1 MPVVNLVMLISY
13 ARLIFSYI
21 YSIYINLI
29 LISKNMKE
37 NERKGLSRRDF
48 LGLSAVGL
56 TGLTILPSYVINGV
70 RVAPSD
76 RVLMG
81 AIGLGRQ
88 ALSDFRGFA
97 GVKGLQVVACCDV
110 DTIKQT
116 RYKKTVEEWQKSLGL
131 APRCDTYEQYE
142 QLLERKDIDIV
153 EVVTPDH
160 WHALM
165 TIHACQAGKDVYVQ
179 KPLSYTI
186 KEALK
191 MTRVANDNKR
201 VVQVG
206 SQQRSSREFQ
216 KAIELVQA
224 GALGHIEKVY
234 AKVGDPPKPLDLQAM
249 PIPSNLNW
257 NLWLGPLNDG
267 RIGYHSD
274 LAPQVTLDPV
284 QNETLW
290 GAWRWYLETGNGY
303 TADWGA
309 HMFDIAQAAIG
320 MDGSGPYEVIPKG
333 YNGQPF
339 MTFKYQT
346 GVVMTEQPYLEDN
359 PGAQGIKFIGTKGW
373 IEVARGYIACSDPS
387 LIPAEIAGNRPGSR
401 PANAQRQRPATQ
413 RQAQPQSDRPAP
425 TQSGLRFEISSPHM
439 QNFIDCVRSRNKPV
453 ASIEVG
459 CSTAV
464 TCCLG
469 NIANELKRPVK
480 WNPATLTFVNDPEA
494 ENHRLMHYEY
504 RRPYTL

>member
-1 MPVVNLVMLISY
+1 
-13 ARLIFSYI
+13 
-21 YSIYINLI
+21 
-29 LISKNMKE
+29 MKE
-37 NERKGLSRRDF
+37 ETRKGFNRRDF
-48 LGLSAVGL
+48 LGLSALGL
-56 TGLTILPSYVINGV
+56 TGLTILPSYVIGGV
-70 RVAPSD
+70 RMPPSD

-81 AIGLGRQ
+81 TIGLGRQ

-97 GVKGLQVVACCDV
+97 GAAGLQVVACCDV
-110 DTIKQT
+110 DTIKQQ
-116 RYKKTVEEWQKSLGL
+116 RYKKTVEEWQKSKGL

-142 QLLERKDIDIV
+142 QLLERKDIDVV
-153 EVVTPDH
+153 EVVSPDH

-186 KEALK
+186 REALV
-191 MTRVANDNKR
+191 MTRTANDNKR

-206 SQQRSSREFQ
+206 SQQRSSKEFQ

-224 GALGHIEKVY
+224 GAIGHIEKIY
-234 AKVGDPPKPLDLQAM
+234 AKVGDPPKPLDLTAM
-249 PIPSNLNW
+249 PIPGNLNW
-257 NLWLGPLNDG
+257 NLWLGPLNDEK
-267 RIGYHSD
+267 IVYNSD
-274 LAPQVTLDPV
+274 LAPQITLDPV

-320 MDGSGPYEVIPKG
+320 MDGSAPCEIIPKG

-373 IEVARGYIACSDPS
+373 IEVARGYIACSEPS
-387 LIPAEIAGNRPGSR
+387 LIPKEIAGNRPQPRAER
-401 PANAQRQRPATQ
+401 PAGQQGQGQRPAGQ
-413 RQAQPQSDRPAP
+413 ARQAGAPARPAP
-425 TQSGLRFEISSPHM
+425 TQAGLQFEISSPHM
-439 QNFIDCVRSRNKPV
+439 QNFIDSVRSRQKPI

-459 CSTAV
+459 CSTAIV
-464 TCCLG
+464 CCLG
-469 NIANELKRPVK
+469 NIANELKRPLK
-480 WNPATLTFVNDPEA
+480 WNPATFTFDNDPEA
-494 ENHRLMHYEY
+494 SKHRLMHYEY
-504 RRPYTL
+504 RRPYHL

>member
-1 MPVVNLVMLISY
+1 
-13 ARLIFSYI
+13 
-21 YSIYINLI
+21 
-29 LISKNMKE
+29 MKE
-37 NERKGLSRRDF
+37 KETKGLNRRDF
-48 LGLSAVGL
+48 LGLSAIGL
-56 TGLTILPSYVINGV
+56 TGFTILPSYVINGI

-81 AIGLGRQ
+81 AVGLGRQ

-97 GVKGLQVVACCDV
+97 GVPGLQVIACCDV
-110 DTIKQT
+110 DTIKQQ
-116 RYKKTVEEWQKSLGL
+116 RYKKTVEEWQKSKGL

-142 QLLERKDIDIV
+142 QLLERKDIDVV
-153 EVVTPDH
+153 EVVSPDH

-186 KEALK
+186 QEALK
-191 MTRVANDNKR
+191 MVRVAHDNKR

-206 SQQRSSREFQ
+206 SQQRSSKEFQ
-216 KAIELVQA
+216 KAIELVQN
-224 GALGHIEKVY
+224 GSIGHIEKVY
-234 AKVGDPPKPLDLQAM
+234 AKVGDPPKPLDLPAQ
-249 PIPSNLNW
+249 PIPANINW

-267 RIGYHSD
+267 KIVFNSD
-274 LAPQVTLDPV
+274 LAPQITLDPV
-284 QNETLW
+284 QNESIW

-320 MDGSGPYEVIPKG
+320 MDGSGPNEIIPKG
-333 YNGQPF
+333 YNGQPY

-373 IEVARGYIACSDPS
+373 IEVARGYIACSDQS
-387 LIPAEIAGNRPGSR
+387 LIPAEIAGNRPQARQAGG
-401 PANAQRQRPATQ
+401 QRPAAQQNQRPAAQQNNQAGSQ
-413 RQAQPQSDRPAP
+413 RQATDRPAP
-425 TQSGLRFEISSPHM
+425 TQAGLRFEISSPHM
-439 QNFIDCVRSRNKPV
+439 QNFIDCVRSRNKPI

-459 CSTAV
+459 CSTAI

-480 WNPATLTFVNDPEA
+480 WNPATLSFDNDPEA
-494 ENHRLMHYEY
+494 NSHRLMNYEY

>member
-1 MPVVNLVMLISY
+1 
-13 ARLIFSYI
+13 
-21 YSIYINLI
+21 
-29 LISKNMKE
+29 MKKKE
-37 NERKGLSRRDF
+37 TKGLNRRDF

-56 TGLTILPSYVINGV
+56 TGLTILPSYVIDGM
-70 RVAPSD
+70 RIAPSD
-76 RVLMG
+76 RVIMG

-97 GVKGLQVVACCDV
+97 GVPGLQVVACCDV
-110 DTIKQT
+110 DSIKQL
-116 RYKKTVEEWQKSLGL
+116 RYKKTIEEWQKAKGL

-142 QLLERKDIDIV
+142 QLLERKDIDII
-153 EVVTPDH
+153 EVVSPDH

-191 MTRVANDNKR
+191 MLDVAGHTGR

-206 SQQRSSREFQ
+206 SQQRSSKEFQ

-224 GALGHIEKVY
+224 GAIGHIEKIY
-234 AKVGDPPKPLDLQAM
+234 SKVGDPPKPLDLPAM
-249 PIPSNLNW
+249 PIPANLNW
-257 NLWLGPLNDG
+257 NLWLGPLNDEK
-267 RIGYHSD
+267 IIYHSD
-274 LAPQVTLDPV
+274 LAPQITLDPV

-309 HMFDIAQAAIG
+309 HMHDIAQAAIG
-320 MDGSGPYEVIPKG
+320 LDGSGPVEIIPKG
-333 YNGQPF
+333 YNGTQY
-339 MTFKYQT
+339 MTFKYAS

-359 PGAQGIKFIGTKGW
+359 PGAQGLKFIGTKGW
-373 IEVARGYIACSDPS
+373 IEVARGYIACSDQS
-387 LIPAEIAGNRPGSR
+387 LIPAEIAGRRPQPRTPG
-401 PANAQRQRPATQ
+401 QQRPAGQ
-413 RQAQPQSDRPAP
+413 QGQGQGQQGQAQQGQGQAQNRPAP
-425 TQSGLRFEISSPHM
+425 TQAGLQFEISSPHM
-439 QNFIDCVRSRNKPV
+439 QNFVDCVRSRKKPI

-459 CSTAV
+459 CSTAI

-480 WNPATLTFVNDPEA
+480 WNPATHTFIDDPEA
-494 ENHRLMHYEY
+494 CGHRLMNYEY
-504 RRPYTL
+504 RRPYSL

>member
-1 MPVVNLVMLISY
+1 
-13 ARLIFSYI
+13 
-21 YSIYINLI
+21 
-29 LISKNMKE
+29 MKKTT
-37 NERKGLSRRDF
+37 NKGLNRRDF
-48 LGLSAVGL
+48 LGLSALGL
-56 TGLTILPSYVINGV
+56 TGLTILPSYVINGI

-81 AIGLGRQ
+81 TIGLGRQ

-97 GVKGLQVVACCDV
+97 GAAGLQVVACCDV
-110 DTIKQT
+110 DTIKQQ
-116 RYKKTVEEWQKSLGL
+116 RYKKTVEEWQQSKGL

-142 QLLERKDIDIV
+142 KLLERKDIDVV

-186 KEALK
+186 QEALV

-206 SQQRSSREFQ
+206 SQQRSSKEFQ
-216 KAIELVQA
+216 KAIELVQK
-224 GALGHIEKVY
+224 GAIGHIEKIY
-234 AKVGDPPKPLDLQAM
+234 AKVGDPPKPFDLPSM
-249 PIPSNLNW
+249 PIPGNLNW
-257 NLWLGPLNDG
+257 NLWLGPLNDDK
-267 RIGYHSD
+267 IHYHSD
-274 LAPQVTLDPV
+274 LAPQITLDPV

-290 GAWRWYLETGNGY
+290 GAWRWYLEMGNGY

-320 MDGSGPYEVIPKG
+320 MDGSAPYEIIPKG
-333 YNGQPF
+333 YNGTEY
-339 MTFKYQT
+339 MTFKYKT

-373 IEVARGYIACSDPS
+373 IEVARGYIGCSDPS
-387 LIPAEIAGNRPGSR
+387 LIPAEIAGNRPQPRAPRPEGQARQAR
-401 PANAQRQRPATQ
+401 PAQ
-413 RQAQPQSDRPAP
+413 QARPAP
-425 TQSGLRFEISSPHM
+425 TREGLQFEISSPHM
-439 QNFIDCVRSRNKPV
+439 QNFIDAVRSRQKPI

-469 NIANELKRPVK
+469 NIANELGRPVK
-480 WNPATLTFVNDPEA
+480 WDPATYTFIDDKEA
-494 ENHRLMHYEY
+494 CSHRLMNYEY
-504 RRPYTL
+504 RRPYHL

>member
-1 MPVVNLVMLISY
+1 
-13 ARLIFSYI
+13 
-21 YSIYINLI
+21 
-29 LISKNMKE
+29 MKE
-37 NERKGLSRRDF
+37 KTNKGLNRRDF
-48 LGLSAVGL
+48 LGLSAIGL
-56 TGLTILPSYVINGV
+56 TGITILPSYVIKGI

-81 AIGLGRQ
+81 TIGLGRQ

-97 GVKGLQVVACCDV
+97 GAPGLQVVACCDV
-110 DTIKQT
+110 DTIKQQ
-116 RYKKTVEEWQKSLGL
+116 RYKKTVEEWQKSKGL

-142 QLLERKDIDIV
+142 QLLERKDIDVV
-153 EVVTPDH
+153 EVVSPDH

-186 KEALK
+186 REALT

-206 SQQRSSREFQ
+206 SQQRSSKEFQ
-216 KAIELVQA
+216 KAIELVQK
-224 GALGHIEKVY
+224 GAIGHIEKIY
-234 AKVGDPPKPLDLQAM
+234 AKVGDPPKPLDLPAM
-249 PIPSNLNW
+249 VIPGNLNW
-257 NLWLGPLNDG
+257 NLWLGPLNDEK
-267 RIGYHSD
+267 IVYNSD
-274 LAPQVTLDPV
+274 LAPQITLDPV

-320 MDGSGPYEVIPKG
+320 MDGSAPCEIIPKG
-333 YNGQPF
+333 YNGQQY
-339 MTFKYQT
+339 MTFKYKT

-387 LIPAEIAGNRPGSR
+387 LIPPEIAGNRPQPR
-401 PANAQRQRPATQ
+401 AQRAAAAQQGQRPAAATQ
-413 RQAQPQSDRPAP
+413 GRQAGAQAQTQARPAP
-425 TQSGLRFEISSPHM
+425 TQAGLQFEISSPHM
-439 QNFIDCVRSRNKPV
+439 QNFIDSVRSRQKPI

-459 CSTAV
+459 CSTAI

-469 NIANELKRPVK
+469 NIANELKRPLK
-480 WNPATLTFVNDPEA
+480 WDPATYTFVDDKEA
-494 ENHRLMHYEY
+494 FSHRLMDYEY
-504 RRPYTL
+504 RRPYHL

>member
-1 MPVVNLVMLISY
+1 M
-13 ARLIFSYI
+13 A
-21 YSIYINLI
+21 
-29 LISKNMKE
+29 
-37 NERKGLSRRDF
+37 
-48 LGLSAVGL
+48 
-56 TGLTILPSYVINGV
+56 T
-70 RVAPSD
+70 
-76 RVLMG
+76 
-81 AIGLGRQ
+81 IGLGRQ
-88 ALSDFRGFA
+88 GLSDFSGFA

-110 DTIKQT
+110 DTVKQQ
-116 RYKKTVEEWQKSLGL
+116 RFKKRIEEWQKTKSL

-142 QLLERKDIDIV
+142 QLLERKDIDVV
-153 EVVTPDH
+153 EVATPDH
-160 WHALM
+160 WHALC

-186 KEALK
+186 QEALT

-201 VVQVG
+201 IVQVG
-206 SQQRSSREFQ
+206 SQQRSSKEFQ
-216 KAIELVQA
+216 KAIELVRA
-224 GALGHIEKVY
+224 GAIGHIEKVY
-234 AKVGDPPKPLDLQAM
+234 AKVGDPPKPLDLPAQ
-249 PIPSNLNW
+249 PIPGNLNW

-267 RIGYHSD
+267 KIVYNSD
-274 LAPQVTLDPV
+274 LAPQITLDPV
-284 QNETLW
+284 QNETIW

-320 MDGSGPYEVIPKG
+320 MDGSAPYEVIPKG
-333 YNGQPF
+333 YNGAQY

-387 LIPAEIAGNRPGSR
+387 LIPAEIAGTRPQPRTPGQQRPAGQAR
-401 PANAQRQRPATQ
+401 PANTQAPAQG
-413 RQAQPQSDRPAP
+413 RPAP
-425 TQSGLRFEISSPHM
+425 TQAGLQYEISSPHM
-439 QNFIDCVRSRNKPV
+439 QNFIDSVRSRQKPV

-459 CSTAV
+459 CSTAI

-480 WNPATLTFVNDPEA
+480 WDPATYTFANDTEA
-494 ENHRLMHYEY
+494 SEHRLMNYEY
-504 RRPYTL
+504 RRPYHL

>member
-1 MPVVNLVMLISY
+1 
-13 ARLIFSYI
+13 
-21 YSIYINLI
+21 
-29 LISKNMKE
+29 MKE
-37 NERKGLSRRDF
+37 KTSKGLNRRDF
-48 LGLSAVGL
+48 LGLSGIGL
-56 TGLTILPSYVINGV
+56 AGLTILPSYVINGV
-70 RVAPSD
+70 RIAPSD
-76 RVLMG
+76 RVIMG
-81 AIGLGRQ
+81 TIGLGRQ
-88 ALSDFRGFA
+88 ALSDFTGFA

-110 DTIKQT
+110 DSIKQQ
-116 RYKKTVEEWQKSLGL
+116 RFKKRVEEWQKSLGL

-186 KEALK
+186 REAQT

-206 SQQRSSREFQ
+206 SQQRSSKEFQ

-224 GALGHIEKVY
+224 GAIGHIEKIY
-234 AKVGDPPKPLDLQAM
+234 AKVGDPPKPLDLPAQ
-249 PIPSNLNW
+249 PIPANLNW

-267 RIGYHSD
+267 KIMFNSD
-274 LAPQVTLDPV
+274 LAPQITLDPV

-320 MDGSGPYEVIPKG
+320 MDGSAPCEIIPKG
-333 YNGQPF
+333 YNGAQY
-339 MTFKYQT
+339 MTFKYKT
-346 GVVMTEQPYLEDN
+346 GVVMTEQPYLDDN

-373 IEVARGYIACSDPS
+373 IEVARGCIACSDPS
-387 LIPAEIAGNRPGSR
+387 LIPAEIAGNRPQAR
-401 PANAQRQRPATQ
+401 PANGQRPAQPQQRPQQRPAT
-413 RQAQPQSDRPAP
+413 DRPAP
-425 TQSGLRFEISSPHM
+425 TQAGLRFEISSPHM
-439 QNFIDCVRSRNKPV
+439 QNFVDCVRSRQKPI

-480 WNPATLTFVNDPEA
+480 WNPATMTFVDDPEA
-494 ENHRLMHYEY
+494 TAHRLMNYEY
-504 RRPYTL
+504 RRPYSL